1 MKNQKSILIKNGT
14 IVTLGE
20 KNKVLTGHALL
31 IENGLIKK
39 IAPQKSFKGKYAK
52 VIDAAGKVVMPGFIN
67 AHMHFYSTF
76 ARGLGKAAPSRN
88 FTEILSNLWWRLDK
102 KLTTQDSYYSAVIPL
117 IDAVR
122 KGTTTLIDHH
132 ASPFAIK
139 GSLAAIEKA
148 VRETGLRGCL
158 CYELSDRDGA
168 ETAKAGLDENSEFIR
183 RAAASG
189 GNTIKAMFGLHA
201 SFTLTDGTLEEA
213 AYRGHKLG
221 VGFHIHTA
229 ESQADQLHCES
240 HYKMRVLE
248 RLRGFGI
255 LGKQSIAAHCVHVND
270 AEIGIL
276 NETGTAVV
284 HNPQS
289 NANNSVGIAD
299 IVKMTARGVLVG
311 LGTDAMTVNMFEEL
325 RAALWLQHLKHDPSQ
340 GFMEAFNALA
350 VNNAKIANRYFT
362 GLGEL
367 KEGFAADVIL
377 MDYFPPTPMDASNF
391 AGHLIFGLSQS
402 AVDTTIAAG
411 RVLMEGKKLKLDLDE
426 EEVSRKSA
434 ELAKKLWSRF

>member
-1 MKNQKSILIKNGT
+1 MKNILIKNGT

-20 KNKVLTGHALL
+20 KNRVLTGHALL
-31 IENGLIKK
+31 IEGGLIKK

-52 VIDAAGKVVMPGFIN
+52 VIDAHGKLIMPGFIN

-88 FTEILSNLWWRLDK
+88 FTEILNNLWWRLDK
-102 KLTTQDSYYSAVIPL
+102 KLSVADSYYSAVIPL
-117 IDAVR
+117 INAVR

-132 ASPFAIK
+132 ASPFAAK

-148 VRETGLRGCL
+148 SREVGLRSCL
-158 CYELSDRDGA
+158 CYEVSDRDGA
-168 ETAKAGLDENSEFIR
+168 ERAKEGLDENSDFIS
-183 RAAASG
+183 RAARSDD
-189 GNTIKAMFGLHA
+189 NMIKAMFGLHA

-221 VGFHIHTA
+221 VGFHIHAA
-229 ESQADQLHCES
+229 ESQADQLHAES
-240 HYKMRVLE
+240 HHRLRVIE

-255 LGKQSIAAHCVHVND
+255 LGDKSIAAHCVHVSP
-270 AEIGIL
+270 AEMDML
-276 NETGTAVV
+276 KETGTAVV

-299 IVKMTARGVLVG
+299 IVKLMGKGVLVG

-325 RAALWLQHLKHDPSQ
+325 REAVWLQHLKHDPSQ
-340 GFMEAFNALA
+340 GFMEPVTALT
-350 VNNAKIANRYFT
+350 VNNAKIANRYFK

-377 MDYFPPTPMDASNF
+377 MDYFSPTPFDASNF
-391 AGHLIFGLSQS
+391 AGHLVFGLSQS
-402 AVDTTIAAG
+402 QVDTTIAAG
-411 RVLMEGKKLKLDLDE
+411 RILMEGKKLKLDLDE
-426 EEVSRKSA
+426 EEVSAKSA